1 MFYRLA
7 KPSDAAYIADIQHRI
22 KDVNGNG
29 IFILMGR
36 PFLRQY
42 LKLVMS
48 EPCTVFRCVEADDG
62 RVIAYAWA
70 ILDVERHHRYILKH
84 RWRLALS
91 AITSIIVRPFILKEL
106 FMRYKSILK
115 NDETYIVNHGARGG
129 YWGWDPRYKNPEASI
144 DFQRSGLR
152 MLHALK
158 VDTLYMEVDLSN
170 NRVFKYHKLN
180 GATVDKI
187 LTLPDGR
194 KRAFMVYDLTK
205 PLRF

>member
-42 LKLVMS
+42 FKLVMS

-84 RWRLALS
+84 RY
-91 AITSIIVRPFILKEL
+91 IIDR
-106 FMRYKSILK
+106 KS
-115 NDETYIVNHGARGG
+115 V
-129 YWGWDPRYKNPEASI
+129 
-144 DFQRSGLR
+144 
-152 MLHALK
+152 
-158 VDTLYMEVDLSN
+158 V
-170 NRVFKYHKLN
+170 
-180 GATVDKI
+180 
-187 LTLPDGR
+187 
-194 KRAFMVYDLTK
+194 
-205 PLRF
+205 

>member
-1 MFYRLA
+1 MR
-7 KPSDAAYIADIQHRI
+7 RI
-22 KDVNGNG
+22 S
-29 IFILMGR
+29 L
-36 PFLRQY
+36 
-42 LKLVMS
+42 
-48 EPCTVFRCVEADDG
+48 
-62 RVIAYAWA
+62 
-70 ILDVERHHRYILKH
+70 
-84 RWRLALS
+84 
-91 AITSIIVRPFILKEL
+91 IT
-106 FMRYKSILK
+106 
-115 NDETYIVNHGARGG
+115 G

-144 DFQRSGLR
+144 NFQRSGLR